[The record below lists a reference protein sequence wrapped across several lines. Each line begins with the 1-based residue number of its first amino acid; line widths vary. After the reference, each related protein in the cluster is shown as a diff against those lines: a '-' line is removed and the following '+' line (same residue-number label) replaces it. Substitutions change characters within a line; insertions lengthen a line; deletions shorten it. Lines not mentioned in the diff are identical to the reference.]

1 MAGQLGVLLA
11 GIAVDP
17 GRLVGEL
24 PLLGAVERG
33 RVLGEWSGCG
43 AEVPAGSFPELFEAQ
58 AARGP
63 DRVALVCGDVR
74 LSFAELD
81 ARAGRLARCLAG
93 LGAGPEAVVAVALP
107 RSAGM
112 VVALLAVV
120 KAGGVYLPVD
130 PGLPAARVE
139 VLLGDA
145 RPVAVVTAPGAAV
158 LAGDVPGLEVDE
170 AGWAA
175 VAPGGPGSDLGGAGR
190 GGLSVGNAAYVMYTS
205 GTGGRPKGVVVE
217 HRALANLVFSQ
228 RNGFVAAAGGGRLRA
243 ALTASFSFDASLECL
258 ALLADGHELH
268 VIGEDVRLDPEA
280 LAGYVAAHRIDV
292 VNLTPSYLQQV
303 LPAGLLAGRGTG
315 RGSCWRAASR
325 WASRCGSSWPPRRV
339 PRATTCTARP
349 SARLTRWPARLRPV
363 AVPRW
368 AARCRTSAPTCWT
381 ARWARCRPV
390 CRVSCTWPGRRWPA
404 GT

>member
-1 MAGQLGVLLA
+1 MVVLHNGQRSLPAFDGLTGGAREPAGAGGQLRPQYRFIERGGGLGGVIRYNTDVFGAGTIAGMAGQLGVLLA

-24 PLLGAVERG
+24 PLLGAVGRG

-43 AEVPAGSFPELFEAQ
+43 AEVPAGVS
-58 AARGP
+58 RSCSRRRR
-63 DRVALVCGDVR
+63 RVALIGSRWCAGMW
-74 LSFAELD
+74 AEF
-81 ARAGRLARCLAG
+81 R
-93 LGAGPEAVVAVALP
+93 GAGC
-107 RSAGM
+107 
-112 VVALLAVV
+112 
-120 KAGGVYLPVD
+120 AGGPAGAVPGWAGCGAGGCGGGGVAAVGGDGGGAAGGGQGRGGDLPVD

-243 ALTASFSFDASLECL
+243 ALTASFLST
-258 ALLADGHELH
+258 
-268 VIGEDVRLDPEA
+268 R
-280 LAGYVAAHRIDV
+280 
-292 VNLTPSYLQQV
+292 
-303 LPAGLLAGRGTG
+303 
-315 RGSCWRAASR
+315 R
-325 WASRCGSSWPPRRV
+325 WSASRCWLMV
-339 PRATTCTARP
+339 M
-349 SARLTRWPARLRPV
+349 
-363 AVPRW
+363 
-368 AARCRTSAPTCWT
+368 
-381 ARWARCRPV
+381 
-390 CRVSCTWPGRRWPA
+390 SCT
-404 GT
+404 